1 MNWAGACRVS
11 WQQRQPE
18 HLGLH
23 EPWQSQQAEGSD
35 YPALLVTQEAT
46 SGQRVILGPQKQARQ

>member
-1 MNWAGACRVS
+1 VS